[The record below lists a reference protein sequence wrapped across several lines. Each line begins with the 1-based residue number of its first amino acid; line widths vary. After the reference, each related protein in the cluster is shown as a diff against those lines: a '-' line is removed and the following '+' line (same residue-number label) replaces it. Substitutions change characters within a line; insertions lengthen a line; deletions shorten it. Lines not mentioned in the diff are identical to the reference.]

1 MYRKL
6 FVIIKK
12 IISPFY
18 SNIASQVPQ
27 KNITNNP
34 VSDAN
39 LPDIA
44 TLEQTMFMLERI
56 RLVFDFAPPIPL
68 ISEMRIINRGLSFAY
83 QTPSTHHSS
92 EEKAVITS
100 EITQTVHKFAHIL
113 PEIDFLLTKIEN
125 LSTTQASNKEA
136 EEIKKEIIFSLEKV
150 SYDKDALRLA
160 DYPHD
165 VNNEKKYYIT
175 FDSDK

>member
-1 MYRKL
+1 MYHKL
-6 FVIIKK
+6 FVPIKK
-12 IISPFY
+12 ILSLFY
-18 SNIASQVPQ
+18 SNIASETALENTVKNSVPDV
-27 KNITNNP
+27 K
-34 VSDAN
+34 

-83 QTPSTHHSS
+83 QTPSTSHSV

-100 EITQTVHKFAHIL
+100 EIRQTVQKFIHIL

-125 LSTTQASNKEA
+125 LSVVQGHNKEA
-136 EEIKKEIIFSLEKV
+136 EDIKKEIIFSLEKV
-150 SYDKDALRLA
+150 SYDKDALLA
-160 DYPHD
+160 VDYPND
-165 VNNEKKYYIT
+165 ITNEQKYSIT